1 MSENTRN
8 YHAHGGSEW
17 VIGGKLT
24 FLPGATVAGAEDI
37 QYESRDKTGGV
48 VGAEGLFDLPR
59 AVQCDLSTLPYI
71 PDSDATSVA
80 QLRDH
85 FNQLL
90 SAMRAAGIMAAES
103 KVNTGR
109 LNK

>member
-37 QYESRDKTGGV
+37 QYESRDKAE
-48 VGAEGLFDLPR
+48 GAGGLFDLPR
-59 AVQCDLSTLPYI
+59 AVPIDLSIIPYV

-103 KVNTGR
+103 EKNTVR
-109 LNK
+109 LNE